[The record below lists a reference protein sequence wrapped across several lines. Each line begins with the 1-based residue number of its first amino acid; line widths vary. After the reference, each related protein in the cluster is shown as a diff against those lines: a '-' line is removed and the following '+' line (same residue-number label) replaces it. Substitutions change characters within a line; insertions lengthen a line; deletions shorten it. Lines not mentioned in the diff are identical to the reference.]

1 MVQYSPTVAVY
12 GGANMDIQARSRGAF
27 LPGDSN
33 PGYSSL
39 SMGGVGRN
47 IAENAARLGLRTEL
61 VTVFGGDE
69 MAAHLADGC
78 RRLGVEVGRSLILPN
93 EETSRYICLLDAD
106 GSLVGAVSAMD
117 ALDRF
122 GPDELATRY
131 GPGDEAEVVVIDAN
145 LPPDTIAAAAYRW
158 RGKPLLLDPV
168 SASKAVSAI
177 PSLGRFSMVK
187 PNLAEARV
195 LLGLPELAPG
205 DFPSASASAPDGDSD
220 RLAAA
225 KEAALALLGLGLRE
239 AYVSLGS
246 MGLLWAFEGGM
257 GLARP
262 LSLPV
267 INVSGAGD
275 AATAA
280 IAWATVKRLAPP
292 EKAARAIA
300 AASLCATSI
309 DTVAAAMTA
318 DRLAALAKGV
328 RNEQLP

>member
-1 MVQYSPTVAVY
+1 MVQYGPTVAVY
-12 GGANMDIQARSRGAF
+12 GGANMDIQARSRGPF
-27 LPGDSN
+27 LAGDSN
-33 PGYSSL
+33 PGFSSFSL
-39 SMGGVGRN
+39 GGVGRN

-93 EETSRYICLLDAD
+93 EETSRYVCLLDAD

-131 GPGDEAEVVVIDAN
+131 GPGDEAAVVVVDAN

-158 RGKPLLLDPV
+158 RDKPLILDPV
-168 SASKAVSAI
+168 SAAKARNAA
-177 PSLGRFSMVK
+177 PSIGRFSMVK
-187 PNLAEARV
+187 PNLSEARV
-195 LLGLPELAPG
+195 LLGHADE
-205 DFPSASASAPDGDSD
+205 SAFGLQDMDARVAT
-220 RLAAA
+220 A
-225 KEAALALLGLGLRE
+225 KEAALALLGLGLKE
-239 AYVSLGS
+239 AYVSLGAG
-246 MGLLWAFEGGM
+246 GLLWAADCGM

-267 INVSGAGD
+267 VNVSGAGD

-280 IAWATVKRLAPP
+280 IAWATVRRLAPAD
-292 EKAARAIA
+292 KAAYAVA
-300 AASLCATSI
+300 AASLCATSR

-328 RNEQLP
+328 RNEPLS

>member
-12 GGANMDIQARSRGAF
+12 GGANMDIQARSRGPF

-39 SMGGVGRN
+39 SLGGVGRN
-47 IAENAARLGLRTEL
+47 IAENVARLGLRTEL

-93 EETSRYICLLDAD
+93 EETSRYVCLLDAD

-131 GPGDEAEVVVIDAN
+131 GPGDAADVVVIDAN

-158 RGKPLLLDPV
+158 RDKPLLLDPV
-168 SASKAVSAI
+168 SATKAVSAA
-177 PSLGRFSMVK
+177 PSLGHFSMAK
-187 PNLAEARV
+187 PNLVEARV
-195 LLGLPELAPG
+195 LLGRAPG
-205 DFPSASASAPDGDSD
+205 DDPGAPAGDAD
-220 RLAAA
+220 RVAAA
-225 KEAALALLGLGLRE
+225 KEAALALLGLGVRE

-246 MGLLWAFEGGM
+246 QGLLWACGDGL

-280 IAWATVKRLAPP
+280 IAWATVRRLAPS
-292 EKAARAIA
+292 EKAAHAIA

-318 DRLAALAKGV
+318 DRLAVLAKGV